1 MAVQF
6 SYKVNGVRVNSAAG
20 LTDVVKQVE
29 IMVTGKDG
37 EAQFQLP
44 VLVDL
49 GDPNPANFTPFA
61 SMTEEQLV
69 EWANSAPADGLL
81 AGMPSRMDGV
91 RAHIA
96 HVVAKEVERLALK
109 EKPLPWAPPPA
120 PVTPVAPPPTDG

>member
-1 MAVQF
+1 MAIQY

-44 VLVDL
+44 VLVEL
-49 GDPNPANFTPFA
+49 GDPNPASFTPFA
-61 SMTEEQLV
+61 SMTEEQLID
-69 EWANSAPADGLL
+69 WANNAPVPD
-81 AGMPSRMDGV
+81 GMPGRLDGV

-96 HVVAKEVERLALK
+96 HVVAKEAERLSLQ

-120 PVTPVAPPPTDG
+120 PVAPVAPPPTDG